1 MIKIINPDKWTQNKK
16 AWWNIYG
23 TYEGARS
30 LVAKINTKGLAY
42 IVAQKFTEIYQV
54 VEIE

>member
-1 MIKIINPDKWTQNKK
+1 MVKIVNIDKWTQNKK

-23 TYEGARS
+23 IYEGART
-30 LVAKINTKGLAY
+30 LVAKINSKGLAY